1 MGDKDEGGVK
11 NLKKWVTSFM
21 DGRLCWY
28 VLSIG
33 LVRRS
38 VERETLSI
46 IVEVVG
52 WLFGLDWVVVLC
64 KVLQP
69 TLE

>member
-1 MGDKDEGGVK
+1 MGDKEKGGVK

-33 LVRRS
+33 LVRS

-52 WLFGLDWVVVLC
+52 
-64 KVLQP
+64 
-69 TLE
+69 

>member
-1 MGDKDEGGVK
+1 MGDKEKGGVK
-11 NLKKWVTSFM
+11 NLKKWLTSFM
-21 DGRLCWY
+21 DSRLCWY

-52 WLFGLDWVVVLC
+52 
-64 KVLQP
+64 
-69 TLE
+69 

>member
-1 MGDKDEGGVK
+1 MGDKEKGGVK

-52 WLFGLDWVVVLC
+52 
-64 KVLQP
+64 
-69 TLE
+69 